1 MKAML
6 ASFAVVA
13 AAMQAGPGC
22 IGNQPACDQTLCT
35 QQPWCTGQP
44 GGRGHGGCPN
54 QEVCPA
60 QAGDN
65 GKTVNQETADMLR
78 AVLVDERRAQAFYKQ
93 VMTRFG
99 RVTPFVNIERAE
111 ARHEQMVINLMKLH
125 SVPVN
130 NQPPTGVPTVPDTLV
145 ECRAIAAQ
153 AERDNIAMYDDFLNR
168 VTHADIRRV
177 FENLRAASL
186 NNHLPAFER

>member
-1 MKAML
+1 MKAIL
-6 ASFAVVA
+6 ASFAVVVT
-13 AAMQAGPGC
+13 AMQVGPGC
-22 IGNQPACDQTLCT
+22 IGNQPSCDQTLCT
-35 QQPWCTGQP
+35 QQPWCAGQP
-44 GGRGHGGCPN
+44 GGRGQGGCPS
-54 QEVCPA
+54 QGVCPG
-60 QAGDN
+60 QTEGN
-65 GKTVNQETADMLR
+65 RQTVSQETADMLR
-78 AVLVDERRAQAFYKQ
+78 AALTDERRARTFYTQ

-99 RVTPFVNIERAE
+99 RVVPFVNIERAE
-111 ARHEQMVINLMKLH
+111 GRHEQMVINLMKLH